1 MRNKAP
7 AAHGGSSA
15 GHHGLLALLFLFGLH
30 STLLW
35 GQSIELQATSIP
47 KGDLPVGFPEQVL
60 DAGFAIIEVT
70 VGNNGEA
77 PVQVAPDLVQAWSP
91 KKKKLVQVPSTKIL
105 PRLVKFY
112 RVGGAGVASEVYA
125 GGPATSRP
133 TPPAGNPKADNS
145 NYSVIITQQLRVV
158 LDGYRL
164 KQGTL
169 EPGESIQGFLY
180 VKSKHRGRKLAG
192 GKVTLGDATAVI
204 E

>member
-1 MRNKAP
+1 MRNK
-7 AAHGGSSA
+7 
-15 GHHGLLALLFLFGLH
+15 GLVLLLLFGIH
-30 STLLW
+30 STFLW
-35 GQSIELQATSIP
+35 GQSVELQARSIP

-60 DAGFAIIEVT
+60 DAGFAILEVT
-70 VGNNGEA
+70 VANSGEV

-91 KKKKLVQVPSTKIL
+91 QKKKLAQVPSSKIL
-105 PRLVKFY
+105 PKLVKFY
-112 RVGGAGVASEVYA
+112 RAGSAGVESEVYA

-133 TPPAGNPKADNS
+133 TPPAGSPKADDS
-145 NYSVIITQQLRVV
+145 SYSVIITKQLRVV

-169 EPGESIQGFLY
+169 ESGKSIQGFIY